1 MVDLLGRRKTLSAPV
16 LAVLVCRD
24 GEAWLPEVLAA
35 LGEQSERPRRVLAVD
50 TGSADRSA
58 ELLEQ
63 ARADQ
68 VVDDVLTLP
77 RDTSFAT
84 AVADAVALGKR
95 RWADPGRWLWLLDG
109 DSAPKPDQLAEL
121 LTAAGDD
128 PTAAEV
134 EPGKIIRRDVFERL
148 ERRPSPSPRDK
159 ARGGF
164 VSRGRVLRLLSS
176 PLFVLIAALLLFALI
191 NALIAGRL
199 GSGLAGGR
207 LLPVADLGTTWR
219 DYLAAWHPVDGGTGS
234 PASPSLL
241 VLALLGSVLGGPSVV
256 VSILLLFGAPLAGL
270 SAYFATRALPVSPL
284 RRAIVAGA
292 YAVLPAALLSAGQGR
307 LDVVVAHIMVPPLL
321 AGIAAVMRRSDQE
334 WLSTVCLTALG
345 LALLG
350 AFSSLLHLAL
360 IVLALLAHV
369 LLPGENARSQHRVA
383 GLAAVVLLS
392 VACLLPWPVV
402 LLKDPEV
409 LLHGLGARVVE
420 QPAGAWLL
428 TLSPDGSAASVPG
441 VLFVLAAVVVLAFAW
456 DKRMLPAVGVAVFG
470 WLLAAA
476 VDGSVAEPISGG
488 IATVGWT
495 GGPLVLVAVGCSWI
509 VLQAGRLKLP
519 AKFPAVR
526 PEFGLAALGVVV
538 LGLVVSSAFAA
549 ISGPLGPQQPL
560 PGPTGTRLVLDS
572 GQQPARLVTGSGPHF
587 GDDDL
592 APAGTAA
599 DWLRQVDS
607 DLRSTDPDRVRGALA
622 AVAARGAEFVVV
634 PDDSQV
640 LELGHGLV
648 NEQERLPDGSQV
660 LHLLLPSS
668 PVKLVGPDLARQA
681 QTEPE
686 PTPEARPLPVAAQLP
701 SFTVRVSEGGA
712 GRALV
717 LGAENEP
724 GWYAR
729 IDGMDLPL
737 TKAWGH
743 QVAIPLP
750 EKATEVQVGFTE
762 LPRKALLSL
771 QAAVVLFTLV
781 AAIPSRRRKPDSRP

>member
-1 MVDLLGRRKTLSAPV
+1 MSAPV
-16 LAVLVCRD
+16 LAVVVCRD
-24 GEAWLPEVLAA
+24 GESWLPGVLAA

-50 TGSADRSA
+50 TGSTDRTA
-58 ELLEQ
+58 ELLAQ

-109 DSAPKPDQLAEL
+109 GSAPEPNRLAGL
-121 LTAAGDD
+121 LATED

-134 EPGKIIRRDVFERL
+134 EPGKLIRRDVFERL
-148 ERRPSPSPRDK
+148 ERRPSPSPREN

-164 VSRGRVLRLLSS
+164 LNRGGVLRLLSS
-176 PLFVLIAALLLFALI
+176 PLFVLTAALLLFALI

-207 LLPVADLGTTWR
+207 LLPVADLATTWR
-219 DYLAAWHPVDGGTGS
+219 DYLAAWHPVAGGTGS

-241 VLALLGSVLGGPSVV
+241 VLAVLGSVLGGPSVV
-256 VSILLLFGAPLAGL
+256 VSFLLLFGVPLAGV
-270 SAYFATRALPVSPL
+270 SAYFATRSLPVPPQ
-284 RRAIVAGA
+284 RRAIAAGA
-292 YAVLPAALLSAGQGR
+292 YALLPAASLSAGEGR
-307 LDVVVAHIMVPPLL
+307 LDVVVAHVLVPPLL
-321 AGIAAVMRRSDQE
+321 AGIAAVIRLSDGQ
-334 WLSTVCLTALG
+334 WLGKVCLTALG
-345 LALLG
+345 LAVLG
-350 AFSSLLHLAL
+350 AFAPLMHLSL

-369 LLPGENARSQHRVA
+369 LLPGETARSRRRVA

-402 LLKDPEV
+402 FLQHPQV
-409 LLHGLGARVVE
+409 LLHGLGARAVE

-428 TLSPDGSAASVPG
+428 ALSPDGSPASWLG
-441 VLFVLAAVVVLAFAW
+441 VLFVLAAVGALAVAW
-456 DKRMLPAVGVAVFG
+456 DKRMLPAAGVAVFG

-476 VDGSVAEPISGG
+476 VDGSAAEPIAGG
-488 IATVGWT
+488 AATVGWT

-509 VLQAGRLKLP
+509 VLQAGRPKLP
-519 AKFPAVR
+519 EVPRV
-526 PEFGLAALGVVV
+526 FGLAALAVVA
-538 LGLVVSSAFAA
+538 LGLVASSAIALVG
-549 ISGPLGPQQPL
+549 GPLAPAQPWAGPS
-560 PGPTGTRLVLDS
+560 GTRLVLDP
-572 GQQPARLVTGSGPHF
+572 GPQPARLVTGSGPRF

-592 APAGTAA
+592 APAGSAA
-599 DWLRQVDS
+599 DWLRQVDDDLQS
-607 DLRSTDPDRVRGALA
+607 DDPGRVREALA

-634 PDDSQV
+634 PGDSRV
-640 LELGHGLV
+640 LELGRGLV
-648 NEQERLPDGSQV
+648 NEHAGLPDGSRV
-660 LHLLLPSS
+660 LRLLLPSS

-701 SFTVRVSEGGA
+701 NFTVRISEGGA

-729 IDGMDLPL
+729 VDGMAFPL
-737 TKAWGH
+737 ATAWGH

-750 EKATEVQVGFTE
+750 EQAAEVQVGFTE
-762 LPRKALLSL
+762 LPRTALLSV
-771 QAAVVLFTLV
+771 QAAAVLFTLV
-781 AAIPSRRRKPDSRP
+781 AAIPGRRRKPAPKP